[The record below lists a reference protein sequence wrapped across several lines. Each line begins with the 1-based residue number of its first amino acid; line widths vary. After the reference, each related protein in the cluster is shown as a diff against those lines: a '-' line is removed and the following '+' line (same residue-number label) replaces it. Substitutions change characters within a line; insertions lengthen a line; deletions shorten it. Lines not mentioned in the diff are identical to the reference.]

1 MYVPSV
7 DGLSVSEVFLLSFT
21 LNVLRD
27 PFFFFLVKK
36 THALCDPINVLIYMT
51 TPQLVNIGY

>member
-27 PFFFFLVKK
+27 PFFFFFSKK
-36 THALCDPINVLIYMT
+36 DPCVVRSY
-51 TPQLVNIGY
+51 